1 MTQSGRSSIFKSA
14 RASSFLAS
22 FALFACISAAIGA
35 THPLSRINTVNLERG
50 ESFNA
55 LASLQREMAEKNA
68 GDAAKD
74 ERCLLFG
81 SSLVVAPALQDEA
94 AFRNAPFKRFFER
107 RLTAVESDL
116 GHKKRVYLMAVG
128 GEMAS
133 DAFFLAQELLDSPAF
148 KKGGGKR
155 EIVYGIAPRD
165 FSDNLFPRVDA
176 SPIFRLHAGLR
187 DLPFY
192 FARHAGQLDFNQSA
206 TIVCEKLNPLYCLRT
221 DWQNLAQIRSK
232 RTLEKL
238 LPMVVF
244 AKYSDSLE
252 LKAQKRGLLPGE
264 AIGTPQVY
272 PGFALE
278 HNDGEKTHAEYIRRY
293 TPYDRAKSDV
303 QFAYLDRFISL
314 ARERGIDVTLV
325 NMPLSRRNMSIMPGR
340 SYSDYLARVTACATD
355 GGARFVDLN
364 QGEMQNDDR
373 YADTVHMKPA
383 VSREFMQIMAG
394 VIGGSDGNRS
404 VSVLNGNR
412 QY

>member
-1 MTQSGRSSIFKSA
+1 MTLAGRSSILKRA
-14 RASSFLAS
+14 GASSFLAS
-22 FALFACISAAIGA
+22 LAMFTCLSALIGLL
-35 THPLSRINTVNLERG
+35 HPLSRINTVNLERG

-55 LASLQREMAEKNA
+55 LASLQKEMAAQNTKQ
-68 GDAAKD
+68 DQ
-74 ERCLLFG
+74 CLLFG
-81 SSLVVAPALQDEA
+81 SSLVLAPALQDEA

-107 RLTAVESDL
+107 RLTALESDL
-116 GHKKRVYLMAVG
+116 EHKKRVYLLAVG

-133 DAFFLAQELLDSPAF
+133 DAFFVAQQLLDSPAF
-148 KKGGGKR
+148 KNGGGTKT
-155 EIVYGIAPRD
+155 IVYGIAPRD

-192 FARHAGQLDFNQSA
+192 FGRHWRQVDFNQSA
-206 TIVCEKLNPLYCLRT
+206 TIVCEKLNSLYCMRT
-221 DWQNLAQIRSK
+221 DWQSLAQIRAK
-232 RTLEKL
+232 RALEKI

-244 AKYSDSLE
+244 EKYSDSLE
-252 LKAQKRGLLPGE
+252 LKAQRRGLLPGE

-278 HNDGEKTHAEYIRRY
+278 HNDSQKTHAEYIRRY
-293 TPYDRAKSDV
+293 TPYDKSKADV

-314 ARERGIDVTLV
+314 AREHGIDVTLV
-325 NMPLSRRNMSIMPGR
+325 NMPLSRRNMSIMPIDA
-340 SYSDYLARVTACATD
+340 YSDYLARVKATAIK
-355 GGARFVDLN
+355 GGARLVDLN

-394 VIGGSDGNRS
+394 VIGGKIDGNRS